1 MKKKTLKRR
10 KKKKKIVP
18 KIEGVK
24 KPASGFSL
32 SSKAIFKPK
41 IKVIGIGGGGGA
53 IVSEISKFLKK
64 ATFAVADTDI
74 RSIKRRGG
82 IKYFYFGEALTKGLG
97 TGMDPDLAKTVAE
110 KEKERIT
117 GLIKGHDIVI
127 LVASLGG
134 GLGSGAAPFFA
145 QISRNLGIPILGIF
159 TTPFKF
165 EGKKKAKISQISI
178 QKLKEYLNAIIIISN
193 DRIFKIIDERT
204 SITEAFSVINRKL
217 IELLES
223 LVELIYNPGLI
234 NIDFADMRTIL
245 RGRGMTAF
253 LNTVEFSG
261 KTRAEQTSK
270 KIFFNPLFNCNI
282 KAEKILFNISGS
294 DNLSMFEVE
303 KISQSVA
310 NLNPRAKIIFGISK
324 KQKLKNK
331 IRTTVFATGFLSTS
345 VKPKNKEKK
354 PSSVSTFAKAT
365 ADKETMEGREEKKQN
380 KKNFLK
386 KSKKQQKKNII
397 FKKRKK
403 RKKGKK
409 ILSRPEKTPIPIVI
423 EVLSDKPKSKKEMI
437 RRNALEIK
445 KAQEMEEHKRLK
457 QESQWEIP
465 AFLRRA
471 KSKT

>member
-1 MKKKTLKRR
+1 MAARRR
-10 KKKKKIVP
+10 KKKKKIVS
-18 KIEGVK
+18 KTEGVK
-24 KPASGFSL
+24 KPASSFSL
-32 SSKAIFKPK
+32 PSKAIFKPK

-64 ATFAVADTDI
+64 ASFAVADTDI
-74 RSIKRRGG
+74 RSIKKRGG

-117 GLIKGHDIVI
+117 GLIKGQDIVI

-193 DRIFKIIDERT
+193 DRIFKIIDEKT
-204 SITEAFSVINRKL
+204 PITEAFSVVNRKL

-324 KQKLKNK
+324 NSKLRNK
-331 IRTTVFATGFLSTS
+331 IKTIVLATGFPSIFL
-345 VKPKNKEKK
+345 KPKIKEEKKEKK
-354 PSSVSTFAKAT
+354 KRPRRTRRKL
-365 ADKETMEGREEKKQN
+365 R
-380 KKNFLK
+380 
-386 KSKKQQKKNII
+386 I
-397 FKKRKK
+397 RKK
-403 RKKGKK
+403 AKKV
-409 ILSRPEKTPIPIVI
+409 ISLPVKTKIPIMV
-423 EVLSDKPKSKKEMI
+423 ENLSDKLNNKKETL

-445 KAQEMEEHKRLK
+445 KNQEIEEEKRLN

-471 KSKT
+471 KFKT